1 MKAKI
6 IFILWRA
13 WHLHNDVVHG
23 KGMASINGSCKFLT
37 SYAESLGLTGM
48 TEAPGSND
56 KGKGKLV
63 LDVGV
68 IQSVIREQGEM
79 SAGHQT

>member
-1 MKAKI
+1 
-6 IFILWRA
+6 
-13 WHLHNDVVHG
+13 
-23 KGMASINGSCKFLT
+23 
-37 SYAESLGLTGM
+37 M
-48 TEAPGSND
+48 TEAPRSND